1 MFLVIWMFYA
11 FGRKKHD
18 KLFGFIGASRRWYP
32 LLHAFNRRNVCFILL
47 QQKKVLMMPFLSFS
61 SGRTLMALDWNRKNA
76 PWFYWEEKKWNW
88 NWNWKVTQ
96 SSCMK
101 ISRRIQTMLNFPGII
116 NYTDLFIDV
125 KDKKLTVCMNH
136 SLGHPNWMSLYIL
149 FVLLSPL
156 PFWWIDRIL
165 IAASFYHLETILA
178 KQLLCTV
185 LCTTHRL

>member
-1 MFLVIWMFYA
+1 MLLVEKNTTNFLASSVRQGDDILSCMRSIDEMFVLFYYN
-11 FGRKKHD
+11 K
-18 KLFGFIGASRRWYP
+18 
-32 LLHAFNRRNVCFILL
+32 
-47 QQKKVLMMPFLSFS
+47 KKVLMMPFLSFS

-136 SLGHPNWMSLYIL
+136 SLGQPNWMSLDIL

-165 IAASFYHLETILA
+165 IAASFYHLEAILA